1 MKVRVIARSISRP
14 VRERLP
20 FAARVL
26 AVFNR
31 VCDLV
36 TAEGDVVALVTPQVG
51 EGPLNVVV
59 EAEAGCFGALKRG
72 MAAQAERNHLRVGGN
87 DPASLLVVALEGAEV
102 WEPCPAWRALRAQR
116 TVIESRLPLLRT
128 LAQRHALAAG
138 RDCGGSR
145 TLRVGEGAQAHAG
158 IPAYSPAREAAA
170 ALRAGWEGDEAQLR
184 VGAALLAGL
193 GGGLTP
199 AGDDFLV
206 GVMLWTWLAH
216 PRPAPICRVIAEETA
231 PRTTTLSAAFLR
243 AAARGECGAAW
254 HRLLSA
260 LTAGTEDGLAT
271 AVQDVLAYGATSGA
285 DALAGFLWMSS
296 PEVPGISPTPV
307 P

>member
-31 VCDLV
+31 ACDLV
-36 TAEGDVVALVTPQVG
+36 TAAGAVVALVTPQAG
-51 EGPLNVVV
+51 DGPLNVVV
-59 EAEAGCFGALKRG
+59 EAEAGCFDGLKPG
-72 MAAQAERNHLRVGGN
+72 MAAQAERNHLRVRGN
-87 DPASLLVVALEGAEV
+87 GPSSLLDVVLEGAAV

-116 TVIESRLPLLRT
+116 AVIEERLPRLRT
-128 LAQRHALAAG
+128 LALRHTPAAG
-138 RDCGGSR
+138 RD
-145 TLRVGEGAQAHAG
+145 A
-158 IPAYSPAREAAA
+158 IPPYGPAREAAA
-170 ALRAGWEGDEAQLR
+170 ALRAGWKGDEVQVRA
-184 VGAALLAGL
+184 GAARLAGL

-206 GVMLWTWLAH
+206 GVMLWAWLAH
-216 PRPAPICRVIAEETA
+216 PQPVSVCRAIAEEAA

-260 LTAGTEDGLAT
+260 LVAGTEDGLTT

-285 DALAGFLWMSS
+285 DALAGFLWISA
-296 PEVPGISPTPV
+296 PEVLLRT
-307 P
+307 